1 MALTVQCPSCDNEQ
15 IGNVFPAALRL
26 VCVTKAKGQWWKVI
40 LKQQAKFQNT
50 QPRSIAEV
58 AEHTAS
64 QYTSSVGH
72 TDLQYNRS
80 LRTHRLASTE
90 VLKHTDQVISARG
103 QSLPRKEYTAL
114 GAGMCNTLLG
124 WDIIPPAVTVRAG
137 VLGDVHKP

>member
-1 MALTVQCPSCDNEQ
+1 MALTVRCPSCDNEQ

-40 LKQQAKFQNT
+40 LKQQAKFQKT

-90 VLKHTDQVISARG
+90 ALKHTHQVISARG
-103 QSLPRKEYTAL
+103 QSLPCK
-114 GAGMCNTLLG
+114 
-124 WDIIPPAVTVRAG
+124 
-137 VLGDVHKP
+137 